1 VARLATSGFR
11 RSRHKA
17 RTAKQRSVSESVV
30 VTHPFHPLFGQ
41 RLDVLLERRR
51 PGAGVVYVCAGGPAG
66 RVTLPAAWT
75 DRSPAPL
82 AHRLTPGSLG
92 ELTQLVAALESRC
105 TGQVGRS

>member
-1 VARLATSGFR
+1 LASR

-66 RVTLPAAWT
+66 RVTLPVGWT

-82 AHRLTPGSLG
+82 AHRLTPEALG
-92 ELTQLVAALESRC
+92 DLAGLVAALESRC
-105 TGQVGRS
+105 IESDGRS